1 VIQGDLGD
9 AEGSETIGFS
19 HGDLCLVVHA
29 LDDAAGELFFGAKIV
44 EQQGLVLAE
53 GLGDLLHRLY
63 ARSHDRSKV
72 RFITRR
78 AGIVGG
84 QKTGRT
90 VAVMQLAQIR
100 GVVLNLPFGF
110 APRSLLARKFSHVS
124 DMICVNPIALLG
136 ETACASPALS
146 TCIIARIQDAGMLH
160 RCDASAMNAANE
172 SPRQAAFPRDHRP
185 RRFGARGSLGQH
197 RRHHRSGDERRCSA
211 APR

>member
-1 VIQGDLGD
+1 LAIFFI
-9 AEGSETIGFS
+9 GSM
-19 HGDLCLVVHA
+19 
-29 LDDAAGELFFGAKIV
+29 
-44 EQQGLVLAE
+44 
-53 GLGDLLHRLY
+53 R
-63 ARSHDRSKV
+63 DRMTGSKV

-100 GVVLNLPFGF
+100 GVVLNLPFGL
-110 APRSLLARKFSHVS
+110 APRSLLARKFGRVS

-172 SPRQAAFPRDHRP
+172 SPAERLRRDRHQIGGKQRRSHQAGKALRAVDNDGVGVAGEFWPLRV
-185 RRFGARGSLGQH
+185 QH
-197 RRHHRSGDERRCSA
+197 IAGKADAAKQPWPALLQGLRSDLSA
-211 APR
+211 EP